1 MAMREIT
8 ELVSRVADLERRLAG
23 GMRHGT
29 VAEVDPA
36 KQRVRLDFGPAH
48 GGDGKFLSPW
58 IPYAQFS
65 GALKVH
71 TPPTVGQQ
79 LTAMSPTGDFQQ
91 AVAVPLTHSDSNPS
105 PSGAGDENVMTYG
118 NVRMTLA
125 DDLVRSKIGGL
136 ELELTGAAAKITVG
150 GVSFKVSGAGVEIT
164 GGTVTHNGTDI
175 GDTHTHTDT
184 PGLGAGTT
192 SPPN

>member
-1 MAMREIT
+1 MAIR
-8 ELVSRVADLERRLAG
+8 ELVEVAARVADLERRFSG
-23 GMRHGT
+23 MMRHGT
-29 VAEVDPA
+29 VAEVDPEQ
-36 KQRVRLDFGPAH
+36 QRVRLDFGPAH
-48 GGDGKFLSPW
+48 GAEGRFLSPW
-58 IPYAQFS
+58 VPYAQFS

-91 AVAVPLTHSDSNPS
+91 AVAIPLTHSSQNPS
-105 PSGAGDENVMTYG
+105 PSGAGDQNVVTYG
-118 NVRMTLA
+118 NVTMTLA
-125 DDLVRSKIGGL
+125 DDLVQAEVGGL
-136 ELELTGAAAKITVG
+136 TFKLTGSAAEVSVG
-150 GVSFKVSGAGVEIT
+150 GVTFKVSGAGVEIT
-164 GGTVTHNGTDI
+164 GGMVKHNGTNI